1 MAAIPLPPS
10 PSRDTRTSEL
20 TLGEISK
27 LITQY
32 VAQIKY
38 YENPK
43 LWKTYLRNELW
54 KFAKLKN
61 HNYTQNDLQDHV
73 FKNIGN
79 NILELVDKDNKWQ
92 VTEIATEITKF
103 TQYYT
108 IVLFDYEFYF
118 GKIIEMVFYLVIST
132 FLDQI

>member
-10 PSRDTRTSEL
+10 APRNTRTSKL

-43 LWKTYLRNELW
+43 VWKTYLRNELW
-54 KFAKLKN
+54 KFAKSKS
-61 HNYTQNDLQDHV
+61 HNYTQNDLQDR
-73 FKNIGN
+73 KG
-79 NILELVDKDNKWQ
+79 
-92 VTEIATEITKF
+92 
-103 TQYYT
+103 YP
-108 IVLFDYEFYF
+108 
-118 GKIIEMVFYLVIST
+118 
-132 FLDQI
+132 

>member
-10 PSRDTRTSEL
+10 PPRGTWTPEL
-20 TLGEISK
+20 TAGEISK

-43 LWKTYLRNELW
+43 LWKTCLRNELW
-54 KFAKLKN
+54 KFAKSKN

-73 FKNIGN
+73 FKNIGEY
-79 NILELVDKDNKWQ
+79 ILKLVDKDNKWQ
-92 VTEIATEITKF
+92 ATEIATKIT
-103 TQYYT
+103 
-108 IVLFDYEFYF
+108 
-118 GKIIEMVFYLVIST
+118 
-132 FLDQI
+132 